1 MSPIRVPRRRAYYA
15 ASRNEPE
22 RLLCWLPREELEA
35 KVERG
40 EIPRKLLKDYP
51 DGVEIDLLPEDMKEF
66 KVEPKVSVAK
76 LRRQYQRLRRRNL
89 LHESG
94 VISAAALERAAADQ
108 DRPERELKGER
119 RDVVRLLKGKRVAR
133 RPRIMPRPAMSK
145 GEDLGGVLF
154 KLQRRRR

>member
-1 MSPIRVPRRRAYYA
+1 MSPIRVPKRRAYYA

-35 KVERG
+35 KVQRG
-40 EIPRKLLKDYP
+40 ELKRKVLKDYP

-76 LRRQYQRLRRRNL
+76 LRRQFLRLRKKGL

-94 VISAAALERAAADQ
+94 LISAAALERAARDQ
-108 DRPERELKGER
+108 DTPELQLRGAR
-119 RDVVRLLKGKRVAR
+119 RDLVKFLKGKKPHKAVSRL
-133 RPRIMPRPAMSK
+133 PRPSMSK
-145 GEDLGGVLF
+145 GEDPIGILC
-154 KLQRRRR
+154 KLQRGR